1 MALKD
6 FDPTQLATDAQAI
19 AGTDGTAS
27 ESFTVAGVTYYG
39 VFSETGFELP
49 MDAVGFKDEREIRLA
64 IPRASLT
71 VGITFNSFIRRTFD
85 STTWQVVRGQSDEG
99 WHDYTLRRQFLT

>member
-6 FDPTQLATDAQAI
+6 FDVTQLATDAQAI
-19 AGTDGTAS
+19 AGVDGTAS
-27 ESFTVAGVTYYG
+27 EPFLLASVTYYG
-39 VFSETGFELP
+39 VFASTDLGLP
-49 MDAVGFKDEREIRLA
+49 MDTVGFKDEREIRLS

-71 VGITFNSFIRRTFD
+71 AGITFNAFLRRVFD

-99 WHDYTLRRQFLT
+99 WHDYTLRRQFLV